1 MSCICPEKVVCGK
14 MGVVGKDGDVEMLR
28 FRKVRR
34 KERAKMKQVGS
45 ATNARMQ
52 GCQAQQELVPN
63 PPQWPAG
70 AQQGSAGRWLNRF
83 SCIMKILTP
92 ESCIVCM

>member
-52 GCQAQQELVPN
+52 GCKDAKRSKNSCRILHSGQRGLSK
-63 PPQWPAG
+63 
-70 AQQGSAGRWLNRF
+70 AQQGVG
-83 SCIMKILTP
+83 
-92 ESCIVCM
+92 